1 MVKRTAAAL
10 AALLAVLPAA
20 PAPGQVLQRLTVQSF
35 ELSADT
41 TSPRIETPFHL
52 VVSLRVRQRVAQIAN
67 LNLPLLAQ
75 LELLGDERVTTSSAN
90 GTQYR
95 ETITV
100 VAHDAGAVAIEPA
113 TLQAID
119 ARDGKPK
126 EWFTNALTLHVA
138 GPAPASVLGAALG
151 TALRVGLRLLLWVI
165 AIACIVFIVILLLRR
180 RRRRPAIVVA
190 PPPAPPPPMR
200 VRSQRE
206 QAQDALAVLRKERT
220 RPAAVVVRGAIWRMV
235 GASDGET
242 LGDVLR
248 RTDSRD
254 EMMRGL
260 LIALERSAF
269 TYDQDLQ
276 AAIEDA
282 CSALE
287 RFVGSVA

>member
-1 MVKRTAAAL
+1 MVKRTTAAL
-10 AALLAVLPAA
+10 AALLAVLPVA
-20 PAPGQVLQRLTVQSF
+20 PARGQVLQRLTVQSF

-52 VVSLRVRQRVAQIAN
+52 IVSLRVRQRVAQIAN

-75 LELLGDERVTTSSAN
+75 LELLGDERVTTGSAN

-100 VAHDAGAVAIEPA
+100 IAHDAGAVAIEPA

-126 EWFTNALTLHVA
+126 EWFTNTLTLHVG
-138 GPAPASVLGAALG
+138 GPPPAKVLGAALG
-151 TALRVGLRLLLWVI
+151 AGLRIVLWLVLWVI
-165 AIACIVFIVILLLRR
+165 GIACIVFIAILLLRR
-180 RRRRPAIVVA
+180 RRRRPVVVVA
-190 PPPAPPPPMR
+190 PPPQPPPMR

-220 RPAAVVVRGAIWRMV
+220 RAAAVAVRGAIWRMV

-248 RTDSRD
+248 RTDSRN

>member
-1 MVKRTAAAL
+1 MVKRTTAAL
-10 AALLAVLPAA
+10 AALLAVLPVA

-52 VVSLRVRQRVAQIAN
+52 IVSLRVRQRVAQIAN

-119 ARDGKPK
+119 ASDGKPK
-126 EWFTNALTLHVA
+126 EWFTNTLTLHVG
-138 GPAPASVLGAALG
+138 GPPPAKVLGAALG
-151 TALRVGLRLLLWVI
+151 AGLRIVLWLVLWVI
-165 AIACIVFIVILLLRR
+165 GIACIVFIAILLLRR
-180 RRRRPAIVVA
+180 RRPVVVVA
-190 PPPAPPPPMR
+190 APPQPPPMR

-220 RPAAVVVRGAIWRMV
+220 RAAAVVVRGAIWRMV